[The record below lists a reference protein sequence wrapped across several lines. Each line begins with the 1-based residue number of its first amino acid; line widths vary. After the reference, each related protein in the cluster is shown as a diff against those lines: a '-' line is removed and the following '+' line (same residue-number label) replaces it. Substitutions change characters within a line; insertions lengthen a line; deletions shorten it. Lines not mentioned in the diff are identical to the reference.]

1 MARPRGSL
9 GGAGGAPE
17 VAMTS
22 CSITLA
28 RPVNGTLVKT
38 ITVEG
43 GKVTSKRPSPNYLEF
58 VFVEQEVCGL
68 EDLYEAVIA
77 GASLGWIVVRGK
89 PKNPRGRRA
98 IYDSEKGP
106 AGLDVVP
113 RRWVGFDW
121 DNLPLEPVDDRVP
134 DPLRDPEIG
143 VALAMMRLP
152 PAFREVSCIWQI
164 SAGAGLAP
172 GFRMRTWHWLD
183 RPCLGVDL
191 KEWVRPS
198 IDRGLVDPCTLVEVQ
213 PHYLAV
219 RVVGGPDPC
228 PARFGIWRGAGDAVP
243 VPDIARIRQ
252 IRERRE
258 RLERAA
264 RAPVHAGPWRGGAGY
279 PRQRIGECLAAIRTA
294 TARHTTYRSEAARAL
309 AICQRYGI
317 DWAPVRA
324 ALIRAYEATL
334 TPAEANTRREFSTEG
349 VLRWLEERA

>member
-98 IYDSEKGP
+98 IYE
-106 AGLDVVP
+106 A
-113 RRWVGFDW
+113 RRVRPGSTWCRALGRFDW

-228 PARFGIWRGAGDAVP
+228 PARFGIGAAPVMPCRCRTSPGYGRSGSAVSGWS
-243 VPDIARIRQ
+243 VP
-252 IRERRE
+252 REPPFTPAPGG
-258 RLERAA
+258 AA
-264 RAPVHAGPWRGGAGY
+264 RATPASGSASAWR
-279 PRQRIGECLAAIRTA
+279 
-294 TARHTTYRSEAARAL
+294 RSEPRRRVIRPTGARRPERSRSASDMEST
-309 AICQRYGI
+309 G
-317 DWAPVRA
+317 
-324 ALIRAYEATL
+324 
-334 TPAEANTRREFSTEG
+334 RRSG
-349 VLRWLEERA
+349 RP